1 MNEIGYVSLL
11 IEIKNG
17 GITKMDDDNIVDNIL
32 DEMMNDS
39 KDKSN
44 KKINR
49 ATNDI
54 LNLKRKAFTDQEAA
68 KKLNLLYNM
77 VTVKDF
83 EKSDF
88 AKDMLAIPDMME
100 GIQHFFEANADDALS
115 ILGIDYITEYMVA
128 IQEFAARLKPL
139 YVRLLIYEEMSK
151 NGQ

>member
-1 MNEIGYVSLL
+1 
-11 IEIKNG
+11 
-17 GITKMDDDNIVDNIL
+17 MDDDNIVDEIL

-44 KKINR
+44 KDLKINK
-49 ATNDI
+49 AANDI

-100 GIQHFFEANADDALS
+100 GIQHFFEAHADDALS

-128 IQEFAARLKPL
+128 IQEFATRLKPL
-139 YVRLLIYEEMSK
+139 YVRILIEELK